1 MSVLNRKLRRDL
13 LGAKGVLS
21 AIIGIIAVGVACFV
35 GMASLYFDL
44 DQSRRSYYARCRMA
58 DFWVELKKL
67 PRSELDRLN
76 DVPGILEIR
85 PRIAFPVTVDLE
97 DVEKPLSGRVISL
110 PAHPAPVLNNIVLKR
125 GSYFSD
131 RRRDEVIVNDAFARA
146 RHVRPGDRIHL
157 ILNNHRQELLVVGT
171 AISSEFVYL
180 LGPGGLVPD
189 PENFGVFYVKQRF
202 AEEVFDFQGA
212 CNELLGRIDLRRRG
226 REQEILDRI
235 ETRLEPFGVAST
247 IPLSRQASHWFLSSE
262 IRGLRVTVMIL
273 PTIFLTVA
281 ALILNVLM
289 RRLAEQQRTVIGTLK
304 AFGYGDRELAVHYLK
319 FGTSVGLIG
328 GMLGVLGGYLLAGQM
343 TEIYKQ
349 FYEFPNLVNQMYP
362 GVILAAVLIGVLF
375 ASVGTLRGVR
385 AVLRL
390 APAEAMRPR
399 PPRRGGR
406 ILLERLHG
414 IWSRLDFRWQIV
426 LRSLF
431 RNRMRS
437 AVGIFSA
444 AIGAGLILM
453 TLHLRD
459 AMLEL
464 IEYQYDKILLSDF
477 DLSLKDEHN
486 YGALLETRSLPGV
499 DVAEPVLNVACTF
512 HHGHRRKRGAVTG
525 ILPTARLTVPRDT
538 SGSAVRVPPVGLI
551 VTGKLAD
558 ILELRP
564 GETLRVV
571 PVSGR
576 RKPVDV
582 QVVRIIDSYL
592 GLAAYADFNY
602 LNSLIGEEESV
613 NQLQLLVDSQPRQVR
628 RFYRAVKRLPAVQSV
643 NAIREQKAMMIGTLV
658 DKMLVSI
665 FVVIGFAGLMFFG
678 SILNASLVSL
688 AERRREIAM
697 LRVLGYRAGEVGS
710 IFLRESF
717 CLNGLG
723 TLLGLVLGYWF
734 SGAMDRAYDTELFR
748 IPFVIRP
755 ASWMITGVLGILFTL
770 LAHGPVQRAINRMD
784 WLDALNA
791 RE

>member
-35 GMASLYFDL
+35 GMTSLYFDL

-58 DFWVELKKL
+58 DVWVELKKMPL
-67 PRSELDRLN
+67 AELDRLN
-76 DVPGILEIR
+76 DVPGIVEVH
-85 PRIAFPVTVDLE
+85 PRITFPVTVDLE
-97 DVEKPLSGRVISL
+97 GVEKPLSGRVISL
-110 PAHPAPVLNNIVLKR
+110 PAIPAPVLNNIVLKR

-146 RHVRPGDRIHL
+146 RHVGPGDRIGL
-157 ILNNHRQELLVVGT
+157 ILNNRRQELLVVGT

-189 PENFGVFYVKQRF
+189 PKNYGVFYVKRRF

-212 CNELLGRIDLRRRG
+212 CNELLGRIDPVRRG
-226 REQEILDRI
+226 REQEILDRV

-247 IPLSRQASHWFLSSE
+247 TPLSRQASHWFLSNE
-262 IRGLRVTVMIL
+262 IRGLWVTVMIL
-273 PTIFLTVA
+273 PTLFLSVA

-289 RRLAEQQRTVIGTLK
+289 RRLAEQQRTVVGTLK
-304 AFGYGDRELAVHYLK
+304 ALGYGNRELAVHYLK
-319 FGTSVGLIG
+319 FGVLVGFIG
-328 GMLGVLGGYLLAGQM
+328 GLLGVAGGYLLADQM
-343 TEIYKQ
+343 TDVYKQ
-349 FYEFPNLVNQMYP
+349 FYEFPNLTNWMYP
-362 GVILAAVLIGVLF
+362 GVILSAVLIGVLF

-385 AVLRL
+385 AILRL
-390 APAEAMRPR
+390 SPAEAMRPK

-406 ILLERLHG
+406 ILLERGHRL
-414 IWSRLDFRWQIV
+414 WNRLDFRWQMV

-437 AVGIFSA
+437 AVGILSA
-444 AIGAGLILM
+444 AVGAGLILM

-459 AMLEL
+459 AMREL

-486 YGALLETRSLPGV
+486 YSALLEARSLPGV
-499 DVAEPVLNVACTF
+499 DFAEPVLNVTCTF
-512 HHGHRRKRGAVTG
+512 YHGHRRKRGAVTG

-538 SGSAVRVPPVGLI
+538 SGEARRVPPVGII

-558 ILELRP
+558 ILDLHP
-564 GETLRVV
+564 GDTVRLV
-571 PVSGR
+571 PVAGQ
-576 RKPVDV
+576 RKPVNV
-582 QVVRIIDSYL
+582 PVVGIIDSYL
-592 GLAAYADFNY
+592 GLAAYADFGY
-602 LNSLIGEEESV
+602 LNGLIDEEESV
-613 NQLQLLVDSQPRQVR
+613 NELQLLVDSQPEQVR

-643 NAIREQKAMMIGTLV
+643 NAIREQKEMMMGTLV

-678 SILNASLVSL
+678 SILNASLISL

-697 LRVLGYRAGEVGS
+697 FRVLGYRSREVGA

-723 TLLGLVLGYWF
+723 TLLGLALGYWF
-734 SGAMDRAYDTELFR
+734 SGVMDRAYDTELFR
-748 IPFVIRP
+748 IPFVIQP
-755 ASWMITGVLGILFTL
+755 VSWIITGVLGVLFTL
-770 LAHGPVQRAINRMD
+770 IAHGPVQRAINRMD